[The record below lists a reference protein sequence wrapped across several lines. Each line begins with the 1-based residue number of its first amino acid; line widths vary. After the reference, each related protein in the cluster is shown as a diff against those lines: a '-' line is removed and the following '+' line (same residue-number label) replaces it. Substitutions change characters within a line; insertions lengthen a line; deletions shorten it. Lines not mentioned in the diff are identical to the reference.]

1 MSVTISEALWNADYN
16 LQNNGMIGL
25 KLAKEQLHNAVGL
38 IGKGYDLDD
47 QVELL
52 LAKYGGIENVPLKED

>member
-1 MSVTISEALWNADYN
+1 MSVTISEALYNADYN
-16 LQNNGMIGL
+16 LQHNGMIGL
-25 KLAKEQLHNAVGL
+25 KLAKEQVHNAVGL
-38 IGKGYDLDD
+38 IMKGYDLDD